1 MFYFYMAL
9 WITLSAAEQVNWKLA
24 RTLATNMGMGN
35 EWLAEQ
41 GLISLPQAK
50 RR

>member
-1 MFYFYMAL
+1 MVVSSRKAY
-9 WITLSAAEQVNWKLA
+9 WKLA

-35 EWLAEQ
+35 DWLAEQ
-41 GLISLPQAK
+41 GLISLPQAE